1 MQWDGTPNAGF
12 TTPEA
17 RPWLPLAADYATRN
31 VAAQENDPA
40 SMLSLYRQLTA
51 LRRAEPA
58 LNRGGIK
65 LIDTGI
71 EDVLA
76 YRRTVEGGDS
86 FLVVLNLG
94 EEMHELNLRAA
105 LDGRTAELA
114 LATELVPSRT
124 MEEGVLAINGNE
136 GLIIRLR

>member
-1 MQWDGTPNAGF
+1 MQWDDSANAGF
-12 TTPEA
+12 APAGA

>member
-1 MQWDGTPNAGF
+1 MCIRD
-12 TTPEA
+12 
-17 RPWLPLAADYATRN
+17 R
-31 VAAQENDPA
+31 
-40 SMLSLYRQLTA
+40 
-51 LRRAEPA
+51 
-58 LNRGGIK
+58 
-65 LIDTGI
+65 I